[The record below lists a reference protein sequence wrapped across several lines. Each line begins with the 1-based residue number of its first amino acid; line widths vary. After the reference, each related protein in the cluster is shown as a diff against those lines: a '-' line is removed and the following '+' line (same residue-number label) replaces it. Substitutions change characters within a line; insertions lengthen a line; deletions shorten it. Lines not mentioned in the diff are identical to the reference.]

1 MTADHLNVLGVEMDV
16 RACRLLCAP
25 LRLFGPHADLH
36 RPARHPVV
44 LEVRSGRH
52 APGRDAFSV
61 RTHSAQVQV
70 TPDGPDSAWV
80 HGVTQDVHL
89 RVGRERSV
97 ITVQADTSDPDE
109 ALMVA
114 FTEVLRAQGLLP
126 LHAAA
131 FEHHGRVTAL
141 LGPSGTGKSTA
152 LLGALLAG
160 ARPVTEDYGLY
171 EPATGLLHG
180 LDGGLRCLPDTLARV
195 RAAVPDLPEPAT
207 VRGKALVTW
216 AMLGAEQRWHAPL
229 THVEVLRRD
238 GQGAGVR
245 PLPLAQRVMSLWAA
259 TGVPL
264 LPLNRDWTNG
274 VISTLAR
281 EWTWEERTLPDRR
294 AP

>member
-1 MTADHLNVLGVEMDV
+1 MKSSPFNLLGVV
-16 RACRLLCAP
+16 VQSGLP
-25 LRLFGPHADLH
+25 LASLTTYGPHPALH
-36 RPARHPVV
+36 RP
-44 LEVRSGRH
+44 GRH
-52 APGRDAFSV
+52 VVTIERGAGRRSPGPGAFSV
-61 RTHSAQVQV
+61 GTHSSQVQV
-70 TPDGPDSAWV
+70 TPDGPDAAWV
-80 HGVTQDVHL
+80 HGTMQDVHL
-89 RVGRERSV
+89 RVGGGRSV
-97 ITVQADTSDPDE
+97 ITVHADTPDPDE

-126 LHAAA
+126 LHAAV
-131 FEHHGRVTAL
+131 FEQGGRVTAL

-152 LLGALLAG
+152 LLDALLAG
-160 ARPVTEDYGLY
+160 ARPITEDYGLF

-195 RAAVPDLPEPAT
+195 RAAVPGLPEPAT

-216 AMLGAEQRWHAPL
+216 AMLGTEQRWQAPL

-245 PLPLAQRVMSLWAA
+245 PLPLAQRVMNLWAA

-264 LPLNRDWTNG
+264 LPRNRDWTNG

-281 EWTWEERTLPDRR
+281 EWTWEERTLSDRR

>member
-1 MTADHLNVLGVEMDV
+1 MVQSDLPDTILAAL
-16 RACRLLCAP
+16 ATY
-25 LRLFGPHADLH
+25 GPHPALQ
-36 RPARHPVV
+36 RSARHTVTI
-44 LEVRSGRH
+44 ERGAGRRW
-52 APGRDAFSV
+52 PGPGAFRV

-80 HGVTQDVHL
+80 HGTTQDVHL
-89 RVGRERSV
+89 HIGRERSV
-97 ITVQADTSDPDE
+97 ITVHADTPGADE

-126 LHAAA
+126 LHAAV
-131 FEHHGRVTAL
+131 FEQEGRVTAL

-152 LLGALLAG
+152 LLGALLSG
-160 ARPVTEDYGLY
+160 AQPITEDYGLF
-171 EPATGLLHG
+171 EPVTGLLHG
-180 LDGGLRCLPDTLARV
+180 LDSGLRCLPDTLARV

-216 AMLGAEQRWHAPL
+216 AMLGAEQRWQAPL

-238 GQGAGVR
+238 GQAAGVR
-245 PLPLAQRVMSLWAA
+245 PLPPAQRVMNLWAA

-264 LPLNRDWTNG
+264 LPRNRDWTNG

-281 EWTWEERTLPDRR
+281 ELTWAVLAT
-294 AP
+294 